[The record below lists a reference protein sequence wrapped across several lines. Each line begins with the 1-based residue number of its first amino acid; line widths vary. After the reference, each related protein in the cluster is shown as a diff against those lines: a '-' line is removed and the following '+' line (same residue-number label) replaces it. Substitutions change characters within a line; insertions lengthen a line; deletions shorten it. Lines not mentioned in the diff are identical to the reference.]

1 MLNISNIL
9 ISELILDGCAGQ
21 MTINDT
27 QLLAEID
34 GVILMS
40 VFCVFTLTPAYFTFN
55 WEQHEELHRTSLPF
69 ARGRQH
75 LENELA

>member
-1 MLNISNIL
+1 M
-9 ISELILDGCAGQ
+9 GQ

-34 GVILMS
+34 GVILIS

-55 WEQHEELHRTSLPF
+55 WKQHEELH
-69 ARGRQH
+69 
-75 LENELA
+75 